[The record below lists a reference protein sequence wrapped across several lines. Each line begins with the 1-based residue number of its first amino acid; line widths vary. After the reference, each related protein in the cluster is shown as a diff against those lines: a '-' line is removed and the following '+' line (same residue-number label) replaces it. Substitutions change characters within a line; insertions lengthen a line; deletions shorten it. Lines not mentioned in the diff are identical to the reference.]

1 MQLKQQRKILWLSQ
15 KLSEYL
21 RDWKIVFHKSADP
34 ESPKKKSNSMRNTGG
49 SALDVSVNK
58 DG

>member
-34 ESPKKKSNSMRNTGG
+34 ESPKKKNLT
-49 SALDVSVNK
+49 V
-58 DG
+58 